1 MAKMQIPK
9 SVQKMTAEQQSE
21 WLDYELKNAEKY
33 AAELRKMKCNLVYSE
48 SKMQGFKFTTDDR
61 ADLAKMK

>member
-9 SVQKMTAEQQSE
+9 SVQKMTTDQQNE

-33 AAELRKMKCNLVYSE
+33 ADDLRKMKRNLVYSE
-48 SKMQGFKFTTDDR
+48 SKMQPLKFTTDDR